1 MFGIVH
7 TKMNKTIPVLKG
19 FMGAVCMKISHLIS
33 CGRYGDR
40 IKEGNMGTW
49 TGTRWHLH
57 DRKELLWHIKVI
69 SLEGRW

>member
-1 MFGIVH
+1 MFGIVD

-19 FMGAVCMKISHLIS
+19 FMEELCMKTSHLIS
-33 CGRYGDR
+33 CDRSGDR

-57 DRKELLWHIKVI
+57 GRKELVWHIKVI
-69 SLEGRW
+69 NLKGRW